1 MGMTEAPGSPR
12 EQAERW
18 FARLMAPDC
27 SATERVDFER
37 WRGQDPAHAAAYA
50 ATERLLTRVDE
61 LAATDPRMQ
70 ALLREAH
77 QLGDRSA
84 PGYRARSR
92 GWLRP
97 LAMAASVLVAVAG
110 TWLAVDLLRGAPE
123 PVQYAAAAE
132 RRTIALE
139 DGSTVE
145 LDVASRFNASFTAGH
160 RNIELQ
166 DGRAVFN
173 VAPDKSR
180 PFTVRAGDG
189 AVTAVGTRFQVERER
204 DQVTVTLAEG
214 IVDISRKS
222 AAGSGEQETRL
233 QPGEQLVWSGDAS
246 DWRRQQADIEASLS
260 WSRGRL
266 VFRNTPLADV
276 VAEVNRYSPRKL
288 VLVDPAIGVLP
299 VHGNFV
305 AGDAGKVASALE
317 AVLPLQADAGDAEI
331 RLSRRH

>member
-27 SATERVDFER
+27 SAAERADFER
-37 WRGQDPAHAAAYA
+37 WRGQSPAHAAAYS
-50 ATERLLTRVDE
+50 ATERLLAGVDE

-84 PGYRARSR
+84 AGHEARSR

-97 LAMAASVLVAVAG
+97 LALAASVLVAVAG
-110 TWLAVDLLRGAPE
+110 TWLAVDVLRRAPE
-123 PVQYAAAAE
+123 PVQYATTAE

-145 LDVASRFNASFTAGH
+145 LDVASRFSASFTEQ
-160 RNIELQ
+160 RRDIELQ
-166 DGRAVFN
+166 DGRAVFE

-189 AVTAVGTRFQVERER
+189 AVTAIGTRFQVERER

-214 IVDISRKS
+214 IVSVSRENASGS
-222 AAGSGEQETRL
+222 ATQETRL
-233 QPGEQLVWSGDAS
+233 QPGEQLVWSGAS
-246 DWRRQQADIEASLS
+246 DWSRRQADIEAGLS

-266 VFRNTPLADV
+266 VFRNTPLAEV
-276 VAEVNRYSPRKL
+276 VAQVNRYSPRKL
-288 VLVDPAIGVLP
+288 VLVDPALAELP

-305 AGDAGKVASALE
+305 AGDASKVASALE
-317 AVLPLQADAGDAEI
+317 AVLPLQADAGDSEI